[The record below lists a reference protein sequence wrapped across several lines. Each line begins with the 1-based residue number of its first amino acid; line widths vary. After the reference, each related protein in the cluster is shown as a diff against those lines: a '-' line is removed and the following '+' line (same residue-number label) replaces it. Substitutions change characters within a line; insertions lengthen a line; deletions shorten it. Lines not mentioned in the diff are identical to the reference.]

1 MRRTVLL
8 PLVALACLAGCNDM
22 IHQKGKENAYR
33 SESTGPG
40 KVPNGVVRYAVRP
53 EAPPPLT
60 FALIQHGQE
69 RFRQWCVPCHS
80 ELGNGQGMV
89 VKRGFSPPPSY
100 HIARLREAP
109 TTHFYDVITNGYGAM
124 YSFAERVPPHDRWAI
139 ASYIRA
145 LQRSTAGHTSDL
157 SAEEQG
163 ALQ

>member
-1 MRRTVLL
+1 MRRATALLVLAL
-8 PLVALACLAGCNDM
+8 PLLAGCDDM
-22 IHQKGKENAYR
+22 VRQPKENAYR
-33 SESTGPG
+33 NESTGPG
-40 KVPNGVVRYAVRP
+40 KVPNGVVRYAERP

-124 YSFAERVPPHDRWAI
+124 YSFAERVPPDDRWAI

-145 LQRSTAGHTSDL
+145 LQRSTAGRTGDL